1 MKTNYPCLLTESK
14 NKSKDEILNKFSLVN
29 NEEELQEQ
37 KRFYIDP
44 VVIQNVDIVKTAKR
58 IIKQYQPI
66 S

>member
-1 MKTNYPCLLTESK
+1 MKTNYPCLLTESR

-29 NEEELQEQ
+29 NEEELKEQ

-58 IIKQYQPI
+58 IIKQYQPV
-66 S
+66 

>member
-58 IIKQYQPI
+58 IIKQYQPV
-66 S
+66 

>member
-44 VVIQNVDIVKTAKR
+44 VIIQNVDIVKTAKR

-66 S
+66 